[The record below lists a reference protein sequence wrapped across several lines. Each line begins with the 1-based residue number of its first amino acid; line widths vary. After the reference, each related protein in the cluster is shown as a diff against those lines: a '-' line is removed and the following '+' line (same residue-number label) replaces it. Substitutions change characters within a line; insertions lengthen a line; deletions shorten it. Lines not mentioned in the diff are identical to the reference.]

1 MNPSVTVAV
10 PVRNAE
16 AFIDETLASARRQ
29 SYEDIEILV
38 IDNAS
43 TDDTVPIVERV
54 AAIDDRIRFLR
65 NDTNIGIAANFN
77 RCLALATGRY
87 VKFLCSD
94 DLIEP
99 SCVERMV
106 TVLEK
111 YPRVSLIGCARRQIA
126 ATARRTRTA
135 SYAKAETIVSGPEA
149 MNRCFFEGN
158 LIGEPTA
165 VMFRRAQATRGFSPY
180 YNQALDLEMWFH
192 LLEQGDF
199 AFLRD
204 ALCAIRLHDDR
215 QTVRNARSGRIVEDK
230 RRLFHACL
238 TRPWLRPTLRRKLRW
253 DLRMAS
259 SVAKTGGMPQGNGRD
274 FEEVF
279 FRRFF
284 GHAALP
290 AMRLAQR
297 ILGS

>member
-1 MNPSVTVAV
+1 VNPYVTVAI

-16 AFIDETLASARRQ
+16 AYIDETLASARCQ

-38 IDNAS
+38 VDNAS

-54 AAIDDRIRFLR
+54 LGDDDRIRFLR
-65 NDTNIGIAANFN
+65 NETNIGMAANFN
-77 RCLALATGRY
+77 RCLELATGRY

-99 SCVERMV
+99 TCVERMV
-106 TVLEK
+106 TLLEK
-111 YPRVSLIGCARRQIA
+111 YPRVSLVGCARRQFA
-126 ATARRTRTA
+126 VTARRTRTS

-165 VMFRRAQATRGFSPY
+165 VMFRRAQAARGFSPY
-180 YNQALDLEMWFH
+180 YSQALDLEMWFH

-199 AFLRD
+199 AFLQD
-204 ALCAIRLHDDR
+204 VLCAIRLHDDQ

-238 TRPWLRPTLRRKLRW
+238 SRPWLRPTLRRKLHW

-259 SVAKTGGMPQGNGRD
+259 SVAKAGDLPQGGERPL
-274 FEEVF
+274 EEVF
-279 FRRFF
+279 FREFF
-284 GHAALP
+284 ECAALP
-290 AMRLAQR
+290 AMRLALR